1 MAPRPQEDPGTFL
14 STLPARGATPSCLL
28 WLKALMNF
36 YPRSPRGERHIVE
49 DYFIGTRYISIHAPR
64 EGSDQKTS
72 RVSLRWPLFLS
83 TLPARGATAHPSGA
97 HRGRSI
103 SIHAP
108 REGSDRPPIHQT
120 EDQNISIHAPREG
133 SDSSYRP
140 SQQSMHTFLST
151 LPARGATLF
160 YGIDSLQHYISIHA
174 PREGSDAR

>member
-1 MAPRPQEDPGTFL
+1 MAEAKLAKR
-14 STLPARGATPSCLL
+14 
-28 WLKALMNF
+28 K
-36 YPRSPRGERHIVE
+36 
-49 DYFIGTRYISIHAPR
+49 
-64 EGSDQKTS
+64 K
-72 RVSLRWPLFLS
+72 FLS

-174 PREGSDAR
+174 PREGSDGCSGPHGCHGNDFYPRSPRGERPVPHFFFSVRKDISIHAPREGSDVIADVIYRCDIAFLSTLPARGATS